1 MHARVCKSEANV
13 AAYPSG
19 ELWHKRLGHMSEK
32 GMCILV
38 EQKFLPEAKGVRLE
52 KCVDSLVGKQN
63 KTVFHSK
70 PPRRR
75 EVALELLHIDVYYV
89 DAHRIVVDSTS

>member
-1 MHARVCKSEANV
+1 M
-13 AAYPSG
+13 
-19 ELWHKRLGHMSEK
+19 
-32 GMCILV
+32 
-38 EQKFLPEAKGVRLE
+38 E
-52 KCVDSLVGKQN
+52 KCVDYLVGKQN
-63 KTVFHSK
+63 KVVFQSR